1 MRVDAA
7 GTGPPL
13 VLLPGWG
20 MRANV
25 WEGLSTLLTSQFS
38 VLSVDLPAAD
48 SSPDALD
55 AMAAVLADKSP
66 PRVIVCG
73 WSLGGQVALRWALL
87 RPTQVE
93 RLILIATTPRFV
105 SGAGWNH
112 GMTAPVFDA
121 FAGGLEHDVNGTMQ
135 RFNLLQA
142 HGEKDARSVVRRLS
156 GCVAAGKKPV
166 TALANGLRLLRD
178 TDLRTALPS
187 VTQRVLLLHGD
198 RDAVV
203 PFSAGEYLHHTL
215 PRAEMTAI
223 DGAAHAPFIAQP
235 QAVARRIAE
244 FGHG

>member
-1 MRVDAA
+1 MHVDAA

-25 WEGLSTLLTSQFS
+25 WEGLSSLLTSQFR
-38 VLSVDLPAAD
+38 VLSVELSTAHG
-48 SSPDALD
+48 SPDALD
-55 AMAAVLADKSP
+55 AMAGALADESP

-73 WSLGGQVALRWALL
+73 WSLGGQVALRWARL

-93 RLILIATTPRFV
+93 RLILISTTPRFV
-105 SGAGWNH
+105 TGPDWNH

-121 FAGGLEHDVNGTMQ
+121 FAEGLEHDVNGTLQ
-135 RFNLLQA
+135 RFVLLQA
-142 HGEKDARSVVRRLS
+142 HGDKDARSVVRRLS
-156 GCVAAGKKPV
+156 DCVAAGKGPV

-178 TDLRTALPS
+178 TDLRAELPS
-187 VTQRVLLLHGD
+187 ITQRVLVLHGD

-203 PFSAGEYLHHTL
+203 PFRAGEYLHRSL

-223 DGAAHAPFIAQP
+223 NGAAHAPFIAEP
-235 QAVARRIAE
+235 RTVARRIAE